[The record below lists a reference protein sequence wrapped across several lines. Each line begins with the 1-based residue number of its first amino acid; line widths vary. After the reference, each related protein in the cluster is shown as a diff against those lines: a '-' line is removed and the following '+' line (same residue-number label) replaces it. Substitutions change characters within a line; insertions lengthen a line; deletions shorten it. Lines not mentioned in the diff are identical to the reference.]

1 MLLGLLAPCEHG
13 CLIKMV
19 RKALDQAQKLFHSND
34 SFFVLIQTTSEVCLL
49 GQIRGSFSKS
59 SQLHHDHQYT
69 TTTTTPHTIT
79 STLHQR
85 PNLHKLF
92 ASDDDNDNTNNSDAK
107 SPPSST
113 ALAAN
118 DDEYEASVA
127 TSPKAVSQSQAVFDE
142 ASDALQS
149 VGWASPIAEGEMT
162 SDDPF
167 VRRIEAQIMEE
178 SGVGLE
184 ELLNPAKVINL
195 ERDLYNL
202 RSELASLTGKPAGFD
217 VLGQTTEDCDGGR
230 NGGEE

>member
-1 MLLGLLAPCEHG
+1 MVGTLTNASATLALLSLSPINSLTAFTITPSPLYSTDH
-13 CLIKMV
+13 
-19 RKALDQAQKLFHSND
+19 
-34 SFFVLIQTTSEVCLL
+34 
-49 GQIRGSFSKS
+49 
-59 SQLHHDHQYT
+59 LHHDHQYT

-184 ELLNPAKVINL
+184 ELLNPAKV
-195 ERDLYNL
+195 R
-202 RSELASLTGKPAGFD
+202 
-217 VLGQTTEDCDGGR
+217 
-230 NGGEE
+230 